1 MLHKAIDILKWRWPE
16 TMLIVV
22 VGAGLMLL
30 FKQVLIEHIT
40 TAPQGGQIPGWAMFV
55 LGFGCALMAVL
66 WQMLYL
72 GFLRTA
78 ATDGASPHDP
88 IALLAA
94 GRGFFWQY
102 LGVQLVMG
110 AAMWVVFSLLIG
122 AAAALLGYKDTN
134 VVPLWLMQLT
144 SVASI
149 AALAKPF
156 FLIPSF
162 MLAMNLSAM
171 EAFGMMRLTRLDELG
186 GLPKTYAAGLAVIAA
201 VSVAATF
208 LTAQTPTFYIVATVL
223 DILRN
228 LVMLILML
236 ATILFIGGEPLPP
249 EDVEEAVEG

>member
-1 MLHKAIDILKWRWPE
+1 MVA
-16 TMLIVV
+16 

-30 FKQVLIEHIT
+30 FKQVMVENLT

-78 ATDGASPHDP
+78 ATEGAAPHDP
-88 IALLAA
+88 IALVAT
-94 GRGFFWQY
+94 GRGFFWRY
-102 LGVQLVMG
+102 LGMQFALG
-110 AAMWVVFSLLIG
+110 AAMWLVFSLLAG
-122 AAAALLGYKDTN
+122 AAAAMLGYED
-134 VVPLWLMQLT
+134 VSAVPMWLMQLA
-144 SVASI
+144 SVAAI
-149 AALAKPF
+149 AVLAKPF

-186 GLPKTYAAGLAVIAA
+186 GLPKAYAAGLTVIAA
-201 VSVAATF
+201 ASSAATF
-208 LTAQTPTFYIVATVL
+208 LTAQTPAFYIVTAVL
-223 DILRN
+223 DVLHSLI
-228 LVMLILML
+228 MLTLTL

-249 EDVEEAVEG
+249 EEIEEAVEG